1 MSPPGKKCGVTTK
14 LSVENASR
22 SPGAGAGSTAA
33 SSPRSSSSPAYAA
46 KNTSS
51 MMRFIIVPPL
61 PCPSMTV
68 VSIKLLALLMSRC
81 ERMFHVKHRPS
92 CKADEG
98 FRSARDRSASRPR
111 VLRAQGK
118 ANKWRD
124 RAPRKP
130 QRRPVPIAGR
140 PPEPY
145 TYICCPVVVT
155 TRRPFFTP
163 FVPRMRFAMSCT
175 RPVSPR
181 STMTSRQW
189 CASRCTCMD
198 EMMDSK

>member
-1 MSPPGKKCGVTTK
+1 MTNKVKGTCVPVEYLVLGMLENNVYIISDGKAT
-14 LSVENASR
+14 
-22 SPGAGAGSTAA
+22 
-33 SSPRSSSSPAYAA
+33 
-46 KNTSS
+46 
-51 MMRFIIVPPL
+51 IV
-61 PCPSMTV
+61 V
-68 VSIKLLALLMSRC
+68 D
-81 ERMFHVKHRPS
+81 PS